1 LSACRLPRAGIA
13 DARGGGRLQL
23 PVPGPKERM
32 AMSLLQLRKLVV
44 QLEETHREAGRA
56 VDPPTRKVS
65 VAAVITNPYAG
76 RYVEDLSPLYD
87 LGAEVAALLAA
98 RGVAALGVAPDDVV
112 AYGKGAIIGTAGEI
126 EHAAALLHPKF
137 GAPVRKAVGK
147 GDDIIPST
155 KKLGGP
161 GSVIVMP
168 VTNKNRIWNFDD
180 MDAAEITI
188 PDAPHA
194 DEVVVVLVLAV
205 GGRPLHRTA
214 PVK

>member
-1 LSACRLPRAGIA
+1 
-13 DARGGGRLQL
+13 
-23 PVPGPKERM
+23 
-32 AMSLLQLRKLVV
+32 MSLLQLRKIVV
-44 QLEETHREAGRA
+44 QLEEVHSEANRA
-56 VDPPTRKVS
+56 VEPPARKVC
-65 VAAVITNPYAG
+65 VAAVIANPYAG

-87 LGAEVAALLAA
+87 LGADVAALLAA
-98 RGVAALGVAPDDVV
+98 RGVAALGVAPDDVT
-112 AYGKGAIIGTAGEI
+112 AYGKGAIVGTAGEI

-194 DEVVVVLVLAV
+194 DEVVVALVLAV
-205 GGRPLHRTA
+205 GGRPLHRIA

>member
-1 LSACRLPRAGIA
+1 MT
-13 DARGGGRLQL
+13 QMQ
-23 PVPGPKERM
+23 V
-32 AMSLLQLRKLVV
+32 RKLVT
-44 QLEETHREAGRA
+44 QLEEIRREAGRDVNPA
-56 VDPPTRKVS
+56 TRKVT

-76 RYVEDLSPLYD
+76 RYVEDLSPLYE
-87 LGAEVAALLAA
+87 LGAEVAALLAERA
-98 RGVAALGVAPDDVV
+98 VSALGVSPEDVT
-112 AYGKGAIIGTAGEI
+112 AYGKGAIVGTAGEI
-126 EHAAALLHPKF
+126 EHAAALLHPRF

-161 GSVIVMP
+161 GSTIVMP

-180 MDAAEITI
+180 MDAAEIVI

-194 DEVVVVLVLAV
+194 DEVVVALVLAI
-205 GGRPLHRTA
+205 GGRPLHRIR

>member
-1 LSACRLPRAGIA
+1 
-13 DARGGGRLQL
+13 
-23 PVPGPKERM
+23 
-32 AMSLLQLRKLVV
+32 MSLLQVRKWVV
-44 QLEETHREAGRA
+44 QFEEIEREAGRA
-56 VDPPTRKVS
+56 VSPPARKVT

-98 RGVAALGVAPDDVV
+98 RGVAALGVAPDDVT
-112 AYGKGAIIGTAGEI
+112 AYGKGAIVGTAGEI

-194 DEVVVVLVLAV
+194 DEVVVALVLAV
-205 GGRPLHRTA
+205 GGRPLHRIA